1 MRRYALRQLN
11 PFDGVLQVVESGQAR
26 AFTANGVLWRMQV
39 QAERPEHTWRSD
51 DHRPVRQYF
60 SWGLWSAERG
70 MQRVTANPI
79 LDIGAMQQAADDLAA
94 ALPEQLEAL
103 PFALVDRFEY
113 WACDHRG
120 RPVALIASTADAD
133 FASGSPAPA
142 WCATTHA
149 EHGFVSPALLAAGEP
164 THDGFS
170 PRAHAQRLE
179 SAVRHQAQDRCWIER
194 LDDGSGRRLR
204 DGAGLSA
211 DALPLLGL
219 RTDWNDPLLGR
230 LAADYHEWLAP
241 LLLTLP
247 DLDRDTRARLERA
260 AIKRPTL
267 VADLFRLY
275 PEIVDVDIITRAR
288 VEARL
293 RRAHASSTAD

>member
-26 AFTANGVLWRMQV
+26 AFTANGVLWRVQV

-51 DHRPVRQYF
+51 DHRPLRQYF
-60 SWGLWSAERG
+60 NWGLWSAERG

-79 LDIGAMQQAADDLAA
+79 LDIGAMQQAADALIAV
-94 ALPEQLEAL
+94 LPEQLTAL
-103 PFALVDRFEY
+103 PFALADRFEY

-120 RPVALIASTADAD
+120 RPVALIASTAEAD
-133 FASGSPAPA
+133 FACGSPAPA
-142 WCATTHA
+142 WCATAHA

-164 THDGFS
+164 AHDGFS

-204 DGAGLSA
+204 DGVR
-211 DALPLLGL
+211 LPAAAFPPLGL
-219 RTDWNDPLLGR
+219 RNDWHDPLLSH
-230 LAADYHEWLAP
+230 LAADYHTWLAP

-247 DLDRDTRARLERA
+247 DLDRSTRARLERA
-260 AIKRPTL
+260 ALERPTL
-267 VADLFRLY
+267 VANLFRLY
-275 PEIVDVDIITRAR
+275 PEVIDADIVTRAR